1 MRKKTPLTKN
11 HLDYSN
17 DRTLTELPEG
27 LTVTRLTIRG
37 CYNLKRLPENLTAFC
52 VDAADSGIT
61 EVPASARIEN
71 HLDVSGCADLRRLP
85 ENLRVGTLNLSGCTQ
100 LTALPDGLDVDF
112 LDISDCVAL
121 TNWPERLRLGI
132 GKLAARNCAWLTSLP
147 PSLTRLAQL
156 DVAGC
161 ANLTT
166 LPDGLEVLSWVDLAG
181 TGVTELPPSLRGVRL
196 RWKGVLVEER
206 VVFRP
211 ETIHGRDVLA
221 TANAETRRIM
231 LERIG
236 VERFI
241 ADVHPV
247 TLDRDNDAGGN
258 RELLRVELR
267 GDEDLVC
274 LCVNC
279 PSTGRSYLLRVPPT
293 LTRCHQA
300 AAWIAGF
307 DDPNAYAP
315 LAET

>member
-1 MRKKTPLTKN
+1 MKNASVN
-11 HLDYSN
+11 HLDLSN
-17 DRTLTELPEG
+17 DRSVTELPEN
-27 LTVTRLTIRG
+27 LTVTRLTVRG
-37 CYNLKRLPENLTAFC
+37 CYNLKRLPENLTAFQ
-52 VDAADSGIT
+52 VDAADSGIA
-61 EVPASARIEN
+61 EVPATARIEN
-71 HLDVSGCADLRRLP
+71 HLNLSGCAELRRLP
-85 ENLRVGTLNLSGCTQ
+85 DDLRVGTLNVSGCTQ
-100 LTALPDGLDVDF
+100 LATLPNGLDVDF
-112 LDISDCVAL
+112 LDISDCIAL
-121 TNWPERLRLGI
+121 TGWPERLRLGV
-132 GKLAARNCAWLTSLP
+132 GKLSARNCSWLTALP

-166 LPDGLEVLSWVDLAG
+166 LPDTLEVLSWLDLAE
-181 TGVTELPPSLRGVRL
+181 TGITELPPALHGVRL

-206 VVFRP
+206 IVFRP

-236 VERFI
+236 VERFL

-247 TLDRDNDAGGN
+247 TLDRDRDAGGR
-258 RELLRVELR
+258 RELLRVALR

-274 LCVNC
+274 LSVNC

-293 LTRCHQA
+293 VTRCHQA

-307 DDPNAYAP
+307 DDENAYAP